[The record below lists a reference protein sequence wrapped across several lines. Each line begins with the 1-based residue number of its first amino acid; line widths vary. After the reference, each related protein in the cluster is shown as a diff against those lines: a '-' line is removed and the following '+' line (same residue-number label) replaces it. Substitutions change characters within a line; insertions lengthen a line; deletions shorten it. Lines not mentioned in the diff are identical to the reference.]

1 LPLELADL
9 ANARPTPLLLVAG
22 PGWPDNLPQGFKR
35 AGDLTSTI
43 TAISNAVGQ

>member
-1 LPLELADL
+1 
-9 ANARPTPLLLVAG
+9 
-22 PGWPDNLPQGFKR
+22 LPQGFKR